1 MSLDVKKKVKKIA
14 INIFEATITE
24 LLKELIIHRLLRRK
38 HSRADMEEAEVPCNI
53 VDRFKFFLNEFDQIF
68 QRTRSHNIVS
78 IINSVCSQ
86 LGSHEI
92 TKQIQQIEK
101 EYKWVESEF
110 HDAKESFENFEKYGE
125 EEWFSKA
132 TKHLY
137 DAVEYYSKCAK
148 SLDELLLAYGK
159 PQTLKTAL
167 KLIDTYYVPMRKW
180 FNYLICEFYRL
191 GQISK
196 SVHFS
201 HDKYDAL
208 LPDIPSKEN
217 LMILLKATKEET
229 IVEKL

>member
-1 MSLDVKKKVKKIA
+1 MVVTLKKKAKKIA
-14 INIFEATITE
+14 INVCEATATQ
-24 LLKELIIHRLLRRK
+24 LLKELIIHRLLRQK
-38 HSRADMEEAEVPCNI
+38 PSETETEEVEVPCNV
-53 VDRFKFFLNEFDQIF
+53 VDRFKFFLNEFDQLF
-68 QRTRSHNIVS
+68 KRTRSHNIIS
-78 IINSVCSQ
+78 IINSACSQ

-101 EYKWVESEF
+101 EYKWVESKF

-132 TKHLY
+132 TEHLY
-137 DAVEYYSKCAK
+137 DAVEYYAKCAK
-148 SLDELLLAYGK
+148 PLDELLLAYSK

-167 KLIDTYYVPMRKW
+167 KMIDRYYVPMRKW

-191 GQISK
+191 GRISK

-201 HDKYDAL
+201 HDKYDVL

-217 LMILLKATKEET
+217 LMIVLKISKEEK
-229 IVEKL
+229 IRQ